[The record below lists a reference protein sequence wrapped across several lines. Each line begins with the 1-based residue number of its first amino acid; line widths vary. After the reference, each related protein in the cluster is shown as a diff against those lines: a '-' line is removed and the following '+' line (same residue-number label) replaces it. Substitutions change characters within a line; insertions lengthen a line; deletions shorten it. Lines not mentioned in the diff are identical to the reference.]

1 MSEASTK
8 IKKTVWIHTAIVLFL
23 YFGFKYV
30 PPVLSL
36 TQQGMAV
43 IGIFIGLI
51 YGLSTLNGIWPSLLA
66 IFAVPFNGV
75 ATLSETLASGLGND
89 SNFLMMFM
97 MVIAE
102 VLAANNITKIMAY
115 WLMSR
120 NFMRGRPWLF
130 SFCILYGMFLIG
142 SLGATFGL
150 IIIFWSIITTV
161 CKETGMKPYDKW
173 PTLMI
178 FGVVLAALFTS
189 SMWMF
194 RGNPLFLSQ
203 AWSKIAGVSIPML
216 NYSLFNF
223 ILATISLII
232 FVLVCKFVFRVDVS
246 AIQNIDVE
254 FIKKEASNGMTAKQK
269 FILFCFIGTIATI
282 MSVGFL
288 PKSWSITTALSSIGN
303 SGCVALWMALLF
315 IAHFDGEPV
324 LDFKTASRG
333 IMWEVWFLSGAVLSV
348 AGLMSAESTGIQK
361 SLMAI
366 VGPILTSQGTMV
378 FTLLVVVIAIVLT
391 NIVANTV
398 VGLLFVPIIYSCSIQ
413 LGINGTPILCLMLVA
428 IHLAIITP
436 GGSPFAAMLFGNS
449 SWVRPKD
456 VYRYG
461 TISIMLIAI
470 IMLIVGI
477 PLSNILF

>member
-1 MSEASTK
+1 MSEATAK
-8 IKKTVWIHTAIVLFL
+8 VKKSVWVHTIIILFL
-23 YFGFKYV
+23 YFGFKFL

-51 YGLSTLNGIWPSLLA
+51 YGLSTVNGIWPSLLA

-75 ATLSETLASGLGND
+75 ATLPETLASGLGND
-89 SNFLMMFM
+89 SNFLMLFM

-120 NFMRGRPWLF
+120 KFMQGRPWLF
-130 SFCILYGMFLIG
+130 SFCILYGMLLIG

-178 FGVVLAALFTS
+178 FGVCLAALFTS

-203 AWSKIAGVSIPML
+203 AWTKIAGISINMFT
-216 NYSLFNF
+216 YTLFNF
-223 ILATISLII
+223 ILATISII
-232 FVLVCKFVFRVDVS
+232 VFVLVCKYIFRVDVS

-254 FIKKEASNGMTAKQK
+254 FIRKEASSGMTSKQK
-269 FILFCFIGTIATI
+269 FILFCFIGTIVTI
-282 MSVGFL
+282 LSVGFL
-288 PKSWSITTALSSIGN
+288 PKTWPITIALSSIGN

-315 IAHFDGEPV
+315 VHFDGKPV
-324 LDFKTASRG
+324 LDFKVASRG

-361 SLMAI
+361 SLMTI
-366 VGPILTSQGTMV
+366 VGPILTSQGTMI
-378 FTLLVVVIAIVLT
+378 FTILVVVIAIVLT
-391 NIVANTV
+391 NFVANTV
-398 VGLLFVPIIYSCSIQ
+398 VGLLFVPIIFSCATQ
-413 LGINGTPILCLMLVA
+413 LGIDGTPVVCLMLVA

-449 SWVRPKD
+449 AWVHPKD

-461 TISIMLIAI
+461 TISIAIIAV
-470 IMLIVGI
+470 IMLIIGI
-477 PLSNILF
+477 PLSNLLF

>member
-1 MSEASTK
+1 MSEATAK
-8 IKKTVWIHTAIVLFL
+8 VKKSVWVHTIIILFL
-23 YFGFKYV
+23 YFGFKFL

-51 YGLSTLNGIWPSLLA
+51 YGLSTVNGIWPSLLA

-75 ATLSETLASGLGND
+75 ATLPETLASGLGND
-89 SNFLMMFM
+89 SNFLM
-97 MVIAE
+97 
-102 VLAANNITKIMAY
+102 L
-115 WLMSR
+115 
-120 NFMRGRPWLF
+120 
-130 SFCILYGMFLIG
+130 LIG

-178 FGVVLAALFTS
+178 FGVCLAALFTS

-203 AWSKIAGVSIPML
+203 AWTKIAGISINMFT
-216 NYSLFNF
+216 YTLFNF
-223 ILATISLII
+223 ILATISII
-232 FVLVCKFVFRVDVS
+232 VFVLVCKYIFRVDVS

-254 FIKKEASNGMTAKQK
+254 FIRKEASSGMTSKQK
-269 FILFCFIGTIATI
+269 FILFCFIGTIVTI
-282 MSVGFL
+282 LSVGFL
-288 PKSWSITTALSSIGN
+288 PKTWPITIALSSIGN

-315 IAHFDGEPV
+315 IVHFDGKPV
-324 LDFKTASRG
+324 LDFKAASRG

-361 SLMAI
+361 SLMTI
-366 VGPILTSQGTMV
+366 VGPILTSQGTMI
-378 FTLLVVVIAIVLT
+378 FTILVVVIAIVLT
-391 NIVANTV
+391 NFVANTV
-398 VGLLFVPIIYSCSIQ
+398 VGLLFVPIIFSCATQ
-413 LGINGTPILCLMLVA
+413 LGIDGTPVVCLMLVA

-449 SWVRPKD
+449 AWVHPKD

-461 TISIMLIAI
+461 TISIAIIAV
-470 IMLIVGI
+470 IMLIIGI
-477 PLSNILF
+477 PLSNLLF